1 MGTLRISRSPNIVIT
16 LLTYSLG
23 TGIARYLGTAI
34 QWPIFFLGLF
44 IILPLV
50 TASSFL
56 VEYFN
61 PPLTTYLCKVSS
73 RKIKQYKGWL
83 LLIAFAL
90 LATSCVSVISLLLI
104 SAINPFAGIF
114 LISITIIM
122 LVYAIPPIELSKS
135 GYGELALSFIFA
147 TLIPGISYLFQTD
160 DIHRILP
167 IITFPLTLQAIA
179 WQLAANFSTYAI
191 DQKSGRQSLV
201 IRLSWQKAVP
211 VHHVL
216 ILTAFLFY
224 ITSPF
229 FGVSWALVW
238 PILLALPFAILQIVW
253 LQRIAN
259 GGRPVWKFYNVLI
272 PTVFGLSIYLIGIS
286 FWLR

>member
-1 MGTLRISRSPNIVIT
+1 MEILRISRSPNIVIT
-16 LLTYSLG
+16 FLAYSLG

-44 IILPLV
+44 IILPLIS
-50 TASSFL
+50 ASSFL

-61 PPLTTYLCKVSS
+61 PPITTYLYKVSS
-73 RKIKQYKGWL
+73 RKIKLYKDRL

-90 LATSCVSVISLLLI
+90 LATSCASVISLLLI
-104 SAINPFAGIF
+104 TTINTFAGIF
-114 LISITIIM
+114 LIFITIIM
-122 LVYAIPPIELSKS
+122 LVYAVPPIELSKS

-147 TLIPGISYLFQTD
+147 TLVPVISYLFQTD

-179 WQLAANFSTYAI
+179 WQLASNFSTYAV

-211 VHHVL
+211 LHHVL
-216 ILTAFLFY
+216 TLTAFLFY
-224 ITSPF
+224 IISPF
-229 FGVSWALVW
+229 FGVSWVLIW
-238 PILLALPFAILQIVW
+238 PILLAFPFAILQIVW

-272 PTVFGLSIYLIGIS
+272 PTVFGLSTYLIGFS